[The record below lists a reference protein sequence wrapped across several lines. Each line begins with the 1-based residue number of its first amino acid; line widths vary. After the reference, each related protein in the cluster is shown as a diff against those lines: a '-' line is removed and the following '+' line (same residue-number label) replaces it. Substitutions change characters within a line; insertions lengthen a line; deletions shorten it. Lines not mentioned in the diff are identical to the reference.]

1 MAMNDYTTI
10 QMATD
15 SIRISPLEALMA
27 HFNASPKS
35 VQRAFAKFIID
46 NRANDLEVARQKA
59 MVRQSLTQAFMEL
72 KNNEAR
78 PVEDLLDEL

>member
-1 MAMNDYTTI
+1 MAIDNYATI
-10 QMATD
+10 QASTD
-15 SIRISPLEALMA
+15 SIQISPLEALMA

-46 NRANDLEVARQKA
+46 SKANDLEIARQKA
-59 MVRQSLTQAFMEL
+59 MVRQSLTHAFKEL